1 MSYGAEWLVFY
12 DQRLIGRMGS
22 ILWADWTGLRSI
34 LLADS
39 GVSYVQIGLYLVD
52 RLRSILY
59 VDWDVLYGQVVGL
72 SCW

>member
-1 MSYGAEWLVFY
+1 MFY
-12 DQRLIGRMGS
+12 DQRLMGRMGR

-59 VDWDVLYGQVVGL
+59 VDWDVL
-72 SCW
+72 